1 MDSLISNLTVVFN
14 VVLVLFDEE
23 PIVDNDPFLSSK
35 SNCRVNPAPIIRTLK
50 IETYGMRATRQPV
63 AAFSSRKLKVRFLP
77 PEIDSISFIVF
88 HFAEDRGFGQHRR
101 GNNWFHL
108 IVPNVHTRFN
118 F

>member
-1 MDSLISNLTVVFN
+1 MNSIKDEMFDPREHMDGGIVDQIFQHSAQGKFDYMDSLISNLKVVFN

-77 PEIDSISFIVF
+77 PEIDSIS
-88 HFAEDRGFGQHRR
+88 
-101 GNNWFHL
+101 
-108 IVPNVHTRFN
+108 
-118 F
+118 